1 MASNKAL
8 SLRNRSPTDEFY
20 TQLTDIEAEL
30 RHYKDQFRG
39 KVVICNCDDPYESSF
54 FQFFAMNFNHLG
66 LKRLIT
72 TSYSGSPI
80 TGEQLSL
87 LDMEGVPEGTPVKSA
102 YRVDIT
108 EVHGASND
116 GTINLSDVEHLLR
129 TDRNAPG
136 LLAGNGDFRSAE
148 CKALLE
154 EADIVVTNPPFS
166 LFREYITQLAELG
179 KKFLILG
186 DQNAITYEEV
196 MTQVMANN
204 LWFGYENGGTKWF
217 RVPDDYD
224 ITTESRKK
232 VVDGTK
238 YFSMGRIYWYTNLDT
253 TKRHEFLT
261 LYKNYTPEEYP
272 TYTNYP
278 AIEVSRVSDIPMD
291 YEGAMGVPITFLEKY
306 NPKQFEI
313 LGSSRLLSEP
323 MANYAERGTYMQGGP
338 RFYVPEGGGKHRRL
352 YDRIVI
358 RRIGVAQ

>member
-1 MASNKAL
+1 VAGNKAL

-20 TQLTDIEAEL
+20 TQLTDIEVEL

-39 KVVICNCDDPYESSF
+39 KIVFCNCDDPYESNF
-54 FQFFAMNFNHLG
+54 FKYFAMNFNHLG
-66 LKRLIT
+66 LKKLIV

-80 TGEQLSL
+80 AGEQLSL
-87 LDMEGVPEGTPVKSA
+87 LDLPGVRHGAERQA
-102 YRVDIT
+102 YKVEIT
-108 EVHGASND
+108 EVPDANGDGAID
-116 GTINLSDVEHLLR
+116 LSDVEYLIRNDGNVLTLL
-129 TDRNAPG
+129 DDG
-136 LLAGNGDFRSAE
+136 GDFRSSE
-148 CKALLE
+148 CVALLHE
-154 EADIVVTNPPFS
+154 SDIVVTNPPFS
-166 LFREYITQLAELG
+166 LFREYVSQLADLG

-196 MTQVMANN
+196 MAQVMADN

-253 TKRHEFLT
+253 TKRHEFIT
-261 LYKNYTPEEYP
+261 LYKHYTPEEYP

-278 AIEVSRVSDIPMD
+278 AIEVSRVSNIPMD
-291 YEGAMGVPITFLEKY
+291 YDGAMGVPITFLDKY

-323 MANYAERGTYMQGGP
+323 VSNYAERGTYMQGGP
-338 RFYVPEGGGKHRRL
+338 RFYVPEGDGRHHRL